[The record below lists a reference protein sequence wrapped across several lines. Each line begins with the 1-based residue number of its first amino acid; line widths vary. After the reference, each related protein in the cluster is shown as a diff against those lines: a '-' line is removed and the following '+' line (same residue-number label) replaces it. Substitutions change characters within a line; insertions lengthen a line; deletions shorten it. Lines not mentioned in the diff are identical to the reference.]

1 MLRVF
6 PKPVHP
12 SPRPPRPQKRLT
24 ILGADEIEA
33 LYGLPR
39 FTPDERREYFAFS
52 ATDLTALAPLHSL
65 HSRLYAMLQLG
76 YFRACHQFF
85 VFRLHEVADDAR
97 YLQALYFPSLPASFL
112 ARTLSK
118 VTRFKQQRLILAL
131 CQYRFCDAQAR
142 RQLQTKA
149 QHAARVSSKPVY
161 LLRVL
166 LQYLEEHRIVAPG
179 YRWLQ
184 GMIGHTLTQEQARV
198 SALLQ
203 QHLTTAD
210 HQALQVLLA
219 DAPGLYALTQLKQ
232 DPRDFRYQDIQ
243 RELRRRAQLQAL
255 YAVAQRLLPALAISN
270 ESVSYYASLVSYYSV
285 YKLKRFKTGPVA
297 LYLLC
302 FVSHRYQRLHDHLFN
317 SLLHHVRRYTDEAKE
332 AAEARV
338 AAYRLEGNQNL
349 HKAGQVLKLFTDSH
363 IAAHTPFAEV
373 QATAFDILPRPQL
386 DFIAEHIA
394 TDARFDETAFHW
406 EHIDVLAPQFKRH
419 LRPLLLAVD
428 FGISASHTP
437 LREAV
442 EFLQATFR
450 KGQTLGHVPLAR
462 VPLHFIPE
470 ATKRYLYSQHSHND
484 RQLLPNR
491 YEFLVYRL
499 LRNGLESGDVFCRE
513 SVCFRSFEDDLL
525 DDQRWQQKEQLVLD
539 SGLSLLRQPIQE
551 HLAALELRLETRLA
565 EVNQRI
571 ASGENSSVQL
581 NSRNPQGRWT
591 LQYPQSEEP
600 TNHPF
605 FNALRQV
612 DISQVLAFVH
622 QQCHFL
628 AAFDHVVGRY
638 VKHPVDAHALTA
650 CLIAWGTNM
659 GLGKMG
665 EISDLSYQTLA
676 TTSENFLRLETLR
689 AANDLISNATATL
702 PIFHHYDIGGT
713 VHSSSDGQKFET
725 RLPTINARH
734 SPKYFGLHKGVVA
747 YTVVANHIPINARII
762 GANEHESH
770 YVFDL
775 LFNNTSAIHPEVHST
790 DTHGT
795 NEVNFALLHLFGYQF
810 APRYRDFYDKVRTT
824 LYGFQSPQQYTTG
837 VLRPIRKI
845 NTALIIEDWE
855 QIQRILVS
863 LALKTTT
870 QSIIVGKLSAY
881 ARKNQTRRALWEYDN
896 IIRSLYL
903 LEYLDSP
910 ALRQQ
915 VQRALNRGES
925 YHQLRRA
932 VAYANFG
939 KLRFRTEYD
948 QHLWGECS
956 RLLTNAIIYYNATIL
971 SSLLAYKETHG
982 DTEGVA
988 LLARVS
994 PVAWQHI
1001 NWYGRYEFRKQ
1012 LEAINMTAII
1022 QALTQIPV
1030 PHTSTG

>member
-6 PKPVHP
+6 PKPAQ
-12 SPRPPRPQKRLT
+12 STPRLPRPQKRLT

-39 FTPDERREYFAFS
+39 FTPEERQEYFALS
-52 ATDLTALAPLHSL
+52 PADLAALAPLQSL
-65 HSRLYAMLQLG
+65 PSRLYGILQLG

-85 VFRLHEVADDAR
+85 LFRLHEVADDVR
-97 YLQALYFPSLPASFL
+97 YLHMLYFPTLPAAFL
-112 ARTLSK
+112 DWTITK
-118 VTRFKQQRLILAL
+118 VTRLKQQRLILAL
-131 CQYRFCDAQAR
+131 CQYRLCDEEAR
-142 RQLQTKA
+142 RQLRTTA

-166 LQYLEEHRIVAPG
+166 LQYLEEQRIVVPG
-179 YRWLQ
+179 YSLLQ
-184 GMIGHTLTQEQARV
+184 ETIGDALTQEQARV
-198 SALLQ
+198 STVLHH
-203 QHLTTAD
+203 HLTAAD
-210 HQALQVLLA
+210 HDALQGLLKEE
-219 DAPGLYALTQLKQ
+219 PGLYALTQLKHE
-232 DPRDFRYQDIQ
+232 PRDFRYQDIQ
-243 RELRRRAQLQAL
+243 RELRRREQLQAL
-255 YAVAQRLLPALAISN
+255 YAVAQRLLPAVAISN
-270 ESVSYYASLVSYYSV
+270 ESIAYYASLVSYYSV
-285 YKLKRFKTGPVA
+285 YKLRRMKTGPMA
-297 LYLLC
+297 LSLLC
-302 FVSHRYQRLHDHLFN
+302 FVSYRYQRLHDHLFN

-338 AAYRLEGNQNL
+338 SAYRLEGNQNL

-363 IAAHTPFAEV
+363 IAAHTPFADV
-373 QATAFDILPRPQL
+373 QATAFGILPRPQL
-386 DFIAEHIA
+386 AFVAEHIA

-428 FGISASHTP
+428 FGMSASHSP

-450 KGQTLGHVPLAR
+450 KGQTLGHVPVAR

-470 ATKRYLYSQHSHND
+470 SSKRYLYDQTRPGQ

-513 SVCFRSFEDDLL
+513 SVCFRSFDDDLL
-525 DDQRWQQKEQLVLD
+525 DDQRWQQKDQLVRD
-539 SGLSLLRQPIQE
+539 TGLSLLRQPIHE
-551 HLAALELRLETRLA
+551 HLAALEHRLETRLA

-571 ASGENSSVQL
+571 ASGENASVQL

-591 LQYPQSEEP
+591 LHYPQSSDP
-600 TNHPF
+600 INHPF

-628 AAFDHVVGRY
+628 AAFEHVVGRY
-638 VKHPVDAHALTA
+638 VKHAADTHALTA

-689 AANDLISNATATL
+689 TANDQISNATAKL

-775 LFNNTSAIHPEVHST
+775 LFNNTSAIQPEVHST

-824 LYGFQSPQQYTTG
+824 LYGFKAPQQYTTG

-845 NTALIIEDWE
+845 NTSLIIEDWE

-910 ALRQQ
+910 TLRQE

-939 KLRFRTEYD
+939 KLRFRTEHD
-948 QHLWGECS
+948 QQLWGECS

-971 SSLLAYKETHG
+971 SNVLTYKETRG
-982 DTEGVA
+982 DMEGVA

-1012 LEAINMTAII
+1012 LEAINMSAIVH
-1022 QALTQIPV
+1022 ALLNLPV
-1030 PHTSTG
+1030 PQDLTG